1 MSHNLDAD
9 VAERR
14 VFDTV
19 CIIVCYRPSV
29 APLLALCANLTSDGA
44 NVVIVDNTEKPFL
57 SGHALPAGCS
67 LITLGYNSGIAHAQ
81 NVGVAAAL
89 DDGAAVLVFFD
100 QDSGVAPGFL
110 AALVAPLTRGKA
122 EITSPRCVDDDSGL
136 ALPSLRLGRLGT
148 ATTFDNANS
157 TSPYPVDIVISSGT
171 AATKEALEITGPFD
185 EALFIDSVDTEWC
198 LRCRS
203 RRIPIRVVPAAVMR
217 HRIGSRSIRV
227 GSLTV
232 LLHSPVRCYYQI
244 RNCFHLLRRKHV
256 PLAFALNH
264 MLSVML
270 SRIMLLWFVEG
281 RGTYIRVYLTA
292 LRDGMKGVAGAKP
305 A

>member
-1 MSHNLDAD
+1 MSHNLDVN
-9 VAERR
+9 VAEPG

-29 APLLALCANLTSDGA
+29 APLLTLCANLTSDGA
-44 NVVIVDNTEKPFL
+44 KVVIVDNTEMPVL
-57 SGHALPAGCS
+57 SADALPAGCS

-89 DDGAAVLVFFD
+89 GDGAAVLVFFD
-100 QDSGVAPGFL
+100 QDSRTVPGFL
-110 AALVAPLTRGKA
+110 TALVAPLTRGKA

-136 ALPSLRLGRLGT
+136 TLPSLRLGRLGT
-148 ATTFDNANS
+148 ATTFDSANS

-171 AATKEALEITGPFD
+171 AATREAVEIAGPFD
-185 EALFIDSVDTEWC
+185 EAMFIDNVDTEWC

-203 RRIPIRVVPAAVMR
+203 RQISIRVVPAAVMR

-227 GSLTV
+227 GSFTV

-244 RNCFHLLRRKHV
+244 RNCFHLMRRKHV

-281 RGTYIRVYLTA
+281 RGAYIRVYLAA
-292 LRDGMKGVAGAKP
+292 LRDGMRGVAGAKP

>member
-1 MSHNLDAD
+1 MSHNPDANA
-9 VAERR
+9 AERSA
-14 VFDTV
+14 FDAI

-29 APLLALCANLTSDGA
+29 APLLALCANLISDGA
-44 NVVIVDNTEKPFL
+44 KVILIDNTEEPFL
-57 SGHALPAGCS
+57 SGDALPGGCS

-89 DDGAAVLVFFD
+89 GDGAAVVVFFD
-100 QDSGVAPGFL
+100 QDSQAVPGFL

-136 ALPSLRLGRLGT
+136 ALPSLRLGRLGAAT
-148 ATTFDNANS
+148 AFDNANS

-171 AATKEALEITGPFD
+171 AATREVFEIAGPFD
-185 EALFIDSVDTEWC
+185 EALFIDGVDTEWC

-203 RRIPIRVVPAAVMR
+203 RQIPIRVVPTAVMR

-227 GSLTV
+227 GSFTV

-244 RNCFHLLRRKHV
+244 RNCFHLMRRKHV
-256 PLAFALNH
+256 PLAFALRH

-270 SRIMLLWFVEG
+270 SRIMLLWFVDG
-281 RGTYIRVYLTA
+281 RGAYVSAYLAA
-292 LRDGMKGVAGAKP
+292 LRDGMRGVAGAKP

>member
-1 MSHNLDAD
+1 MSDNLDANE
-9 VAERR
+9 AERG

-29 APLLALCANLTSDGA
+29 ASLLTLCANLTLDGA
-44 NVVIVDNTEKPFL
+44 KVIIVDNTEKPFL
-57 SGHALPAGCS
+57 SGDGLPAGCS

-89 DDGAAVLVFFD
+89 GDGAAVLVFFD
-100 QDSGVAPGFL
+100 QDSTTVPGFL
-110 AALVAPLTRGKA
+110 AALVAPLIRGKA

-148 ATTFDNANS
+148 ATEFDDANS
-157 TSPYPVDIVISSGT
+157 TNPYPVDIVISSGT
-171 AATKEALEITGPFD
+171 AATREAFEIAGPFD
-185 EALFIDSVDTEWC
+185 DTLFIDSVDTEWC

-203 RRIPIRVVPAAVMR
+203 RQIPIRVVPAAVMR

-227 GSLTV
+227 GSFTV

-270 SRIMLLWFVEG
+270 SRIVLLWFVES
-281 RGTYIRVYLTA
+281 RGAYVRAYLEA
-292 LRDGMKGVAGAKP
+292 LRDGMRGVAGAKP
-305 A
+305 V